1 MDVKGLKRK
10 LILRKLFLMI
20 GKVIILYLGLI
31 IIQYNYYLNLTINSN
46 IKILLAILI
55 KLHIFSNN
63 NFIHS

>member
-10 LILRKLFLMI
+10 LIFIKLFLMI